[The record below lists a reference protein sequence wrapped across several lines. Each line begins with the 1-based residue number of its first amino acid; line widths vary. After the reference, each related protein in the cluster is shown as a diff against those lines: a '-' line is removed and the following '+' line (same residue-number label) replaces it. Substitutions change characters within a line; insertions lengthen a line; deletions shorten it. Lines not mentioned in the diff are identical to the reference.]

1 MFVLFIFIY
10 LYFMSLDR
18 EEYLYLLNLRKMKG
32 VEGRQKGGEQR
43 WLNKVYLWEKFD
55 IGLEFNVRIGVV
67 QVGL

>member
-1 MFVLFIFIY
+1 MP
-10 LYFMSLDR
+10 LDR

>member
-1 MFVLFIFIY
+1 MP
-10 LYFMSLDR
+10 LDR

-55 IGLEFNVRIGVV
+55 IGLQFNVRIGVV

>member
-1 MFVLFIFIY
+1 MLFIFIY
-10 LYFMSLDR
+10 LYFMPLDR

-55 IGLEFNVRIGVV
+55 IGLQFNVRIGVV